1 VYLISL
7 YFDENTTKNMQKL
20 IDEVA
25 KVTGNTFMIDGKIPP
40 HITLLEFDTKD
51 EEAALD
57 IFNENVSRF
66 VQGNVLFAAIGTLKK
81 QVIYVEPV
89 LNEFLHNMSLEVY
102 GMFKALPDLK
112 LSPYYQPFGWIPH
125 MSLGKHLDSVQITKA
140 FETVVNKFD
149 SFEGMVTRI
158 GIAKTNPHRD
168 LINVEI
174 SRN

>member
-1 VYLISL
+1 
-7 YFDENTTKNMQKL
+7 
-20 IDEVA
+20 
-25 KVTGNTFMIDGKIPP
+25 
-40 HITLLEFDTKD
+40 
-51 EEAALD
+51 
-57 IFNENVSRF
+57 
-66 VQGNVLFAAIGTLKK
+66 
-81 QVIYVEPV
+81 
-89 LNEFLHNMSLEVY
+89 MSLEVY